1 MSPRQT
7 LAAALP
13 AGALLAATCLSA
25 VPASAQTSYLAPDGH
40 NRFPAVTIFC
50 PSGTGVAP
58 CSFGSGGGGT
68 GSGAVSITQGGTAVS
83 ASNRFPVTDAMLDA
97 AISGGALTVT
107 GSVGLS
113 GSPTV
118 SLGAG
123 TAIVGSVTQSGPWS
137 VSLASG
143 TNALG
148 SVSVSN
154 FPGTVSVSNFPAS
167 QTITGAVSQ
176 SGNWT
181 MGLSAGS
188 NAIGSVSISNLPAT
202 QPISASSLPLPA
214 GAATASGVQAVVAAL
229 GNPLQSGGSVAV
241 TALPALPAGSNAI
254 GAVSVS
260 NLPATQPVSAAALPL
275 PSGAATSALQQ
286 STLAPVAPAT
296 ATATATNLVGCQ
308 ASTTLPS
315 FTAGQ
320 QGAVPCDTSGRLYVV
335 TVPSANN
342 VPTYL
347 QAVSAGGASVYR
359 AINAASSAM
368 AASVKTTSGLVYG
381 YEACNTGTAAAYL
394 RLFALN
400 AAPTVGTS
408 TPQVS
413 KLVPAGA
420 CQTMT
425 TDLGLAFSGGIAL
438 DVTSGSLADTDTT
451 TVATASQVAV
461 EVYYK

>member
-1 MSPRQT
+1 M
-7 LAAALP
+7 
-13 AGALLAATCLSA
+13 
-25 VPASAQTSYLAPDGH
+25 
-40 NRFPAVTIFC
+40 
-50 PSGTGVAP
+50 
-58 CSFGSGGGGT
+58 
-68 GSGAVSITQGGTAVS
+68 
-83 ASNRFPVTDAMLDA
+83 
-97 AISGGALTVT
+97 
-107 GSVGLS
+107 
-113 GSPTV
+113 
-118 SLGAG
+118 
-123 TAIVGSVTQSGPWS
+123 
-137 VSLASG
+137 
-143 TNALG
+143 
-148 SVSVSN
+148 
-154 FPGTVSVSNFPAS
+154 
-167 QTITGAVSQ
+167 
-176 SGNWT
+176 
-181 MGLSAGS
+181 
-188 NAIGSVSISNLPAT
+188 
-202 QPISASSLPLPA
+202 
-214 GAATASGVQAVVAAL
+214 QAVVTAL
-229 GNPLQSGGSVAV
+229 GTPLQSGGSVAV
-241 TALPALPAGSNAI
+241 SALPALPAGTNAI

-286 STLAPVAPAT
+286 SALAPVAPAT
-296 ATATATNLVGCQ
+296 ATATASNLVGCQ
-308 ASTTLPS
+308 ANTTLPS

-400 AAPTVGTS
+400 TTPTVGTS

-438 DVTSGSLADTDTT
+438 DVTSGSLADADTT
-451 TVATASQVAV
+451 TVATASQVAI